1 MAMTTSYKV
10 VATAQD
16 PELSLK
22 LPSSILK
29 DLVLRSNENGRSIEV
44 EIAIRLARSLERDQ
58 QMLENDNLLALA
70 AFETMESFAK

>member
-1 MAMTTSYKV
+1 MTTSYKV

>member
-1 MAMTTSYKV
+1 MTTHYNV

-22 LPSSILK
+22 LPTSILK

-58 QMLENDNLLALA
+58 QMIENDNLLALA
-70 AFETMESFAK
+70 AFETMESFSQS